1 MSMSVSLIN
10 RFVGAIDQGTSST
23 KFVVYN
29 HNGHAIGQH
38 QLEHTQIYPQPGW
51 VEHDPM
57 EIWANTQTC
66 VRKAL
71 EAAGVDKVKLEA
83 VGITNQRESTLVWN
97 KATGMPY
104 YNVIVWNDARTR
116 DLCEDLKRAGRRGI
130 DRFRD
135 KTGLPIAT
143 YFSATKILWL
153 LENVPGLRE
162 DAEKGE
168 AIFGTL
174 DSWLIYKLTDGQTHI
189 TDVTNASRTLL
200 MNLATLAWDNAIL
213 KTLGIPKG
221 MLPTIKSSS
230 EVYAKASTGGLEG
243 VRLAGIMGDQ
253 QSALF
258 GQTCYQAG
266 QAKATYGTGAFL
278 LMNTGN
284 IVVPSTRGLLTTVAF
299 KLGNHAPVYALE
311 GSVAYCGSLIQWLRD
326 NLGLLATTAESEA
339 VASQVNDNG
348 GLFFVP
354 AFSGLFAPYWRDD
367 ARGVIVG
374 MTAFNNKHH
383 LVRAALESAAF
394 QILEVLEAMEKDSGV
409 QLQML
414 KVDGGMTEN
423 KLLMQFQADLLDVSV
438 LTPQTKETTALGAAF
453 AAGLAVGFW
462 KNFEE
467 LRCIWSVGKKWD
479 PYMPTKTR
487 ENLIL
492 HWKKAVQRSLGWVDK
507 SMEEDAA
514 GLGGVPLKLM
524 RYASFSTSGP
534 TGMVGDEGGRYSATR
549 AWGAL
554 LIGTLGTLGVGLVL
568 GSKWRR

>member
-1 MSMSVSLIN
+1 
-10 RFVGAIDQGTSST
+10 
-23 KFVVYN
+23 
-29 HNGHAIGQH
+29 
-38 QLEHTQIYPQPGW
+38 
-51 VEHDPM
+51 
-57 EIWANTQTC
+57 
-66 VRKAL
+66 
-71 EAAGVDKVKLEA
+71 
-83 VGITNQRESTLVWN
+83 
-97 KATGMPY
+97 
-104 YNVIVWNDARTR
+104 
-116 DLCEDLKRAGRRGI
+116 
-130 DRFRD
+130 
-135 KTGLPIAT
+135 
-143 YFSATKILWL
+143 
-153 LENVPGLRE
+153 
-162 DAEKGE
+162 
-168 AIFGTL
+168 
-174 DSWLIYKLTDGQTHI
+174 
-189 TDVTNASRTLL
+189 
-200 MNLATLAWDNAIL
+200 
-213 KTLGIPKG
+213 
-221 MLPTIKSSS
+221 
-230 EVYAKASTGGLEG
+230 
-243 VRLAGIMGDQ
+243 
-253 QSALF
+253 
-258 GQTCYQAG
+258 
-266 QAKATYGTGAFL
+266 
-278 LMNTGN
+278 MNTGN

-326 NLGLLATTAESEA
+326 NLGLLTTTAESEA
-339 VASQVNDNG
+339 LASKVNDHG

-487 ENLIL
+487 ESLIAN
-492 HWKKAVQRSLGWVDK
+492 WKKAVQRSLCWVDK
-507 SMEEDAA
+507 STEEEDAS

-534 TGMVGDEGGRYSATR
+534 TGMVGGEGGGFGHYSATR

-554 LIGTLGTLGVGLVL
+554 VIGTLSTLGLGLVL
-568 GSKWRR
+568 GSKWHSRR